1 MVHNYATRIVFKSA
15 KIIPVMAFSVLIVG
29 KKYNWKE
36 WLSAASKLRVAQVKD
51 QITMQATATF
61 DFLSL
66 VFIASVLAG
75 IGLITNNTVVIVASM
90 LVSPIM
96 GPVLALTFGSTI
108 RDFKMV
114 KLGLRVE
121 AIALGFCLIIGAGLG
136 LGVGALGGVG
146 VLGESDTWP
155 TGERSVTRQEVTESV
170 DIGFSKLDTVVS
182 LVMRMR
188 IIL

>member
-1 MVHNYATRIVFKSA
+1 
-15 KIIPVMAFSVLIVG
+15 
-29 KKYNWKE
+29 
-36 WLSAASKLRVAQVKD
+36 
-51 QITMQATATF
+51 
-61 DFLSL
+61 
-66 VFIASVLAG
+66 
-75 IGLITNNTVVIVASM
+75 M

-108 RDFKMV
+108 RDFKLV